1 LADPGDPDAA
11 DLPDLETDAQELARR
26 LLAEDGSDLTTDLT
40 VPSGAFGAAAIRARS
55 ATIAAGVAYADAV
68 AREAGC
74 DGLEWKVEEGAAVP
88 AAAMLGAMH
97 GDLTAMLR
105 AERPL
110 LNLLQRACGIAAA
123 TRSFV
128 DAVAGT
134 GCRVLHT
141 RKTAPGLRSFD
152 IRAVLAGGG
161 ALHRVGL
168 ERVVMVKDNHWVA
181 LGRAGRS
188 LEQVC
193 REARERGAQAVQ
205 IEVESAAQVEAACRA
220 GADRLLI
227 SRDVCRAGEPGAPAR
242 PRDRDR
248 GDGRY
253 HRAGGAGVR
262 RRRCRLRLDRGAHP
276 QRPGCRSHAGDR
288 VASRSP
294 QASSAA
300 THG

>member
-1 LADPGDPDAA
+1 MADPGDPDAA

-40 VPSGAFGAAAIRARS
+40 VPPGAFGTAAIRART
-55 ATIAAGVAYADAV
+55 ATVAAGLAYAEAV
-68 AREAGC
+68 AHEAGC
-74 DGLEWKVEEGAAVP
+74 DGVEWKIEEGDAVP
-88 AAAMLGAMH
+88 VAAALAAMR
-97 GDLTAMLR
+97 GDLAAMLR

-123 TRSFV
+123 TRRFV

-134 GCRVLHT
+134 RCRVLHT

-168 ERVVMVKDNHWVA
+168 ERVVMVKDNHWVT
-181 LGRAGRS
+181 LGRAGHS

-227 SRDVCRAGEPGAPAR
+227 DNQPPETFAELVRLARQLAHEIEIEATGGITVEAARAYA
-242 PRDRDR
+242 
-248 GDGRY
+248 
-253 HRAGGAGVR
+253 
-262 RRRCRLRLDRGAHP
+262 DRGADYVSIGALTH
-276 QRPGCRSHAGDR
+276 S
-288 VASRSP
+288 V
-294 QASSAA
+294 SAA
-300 THG
+300 DFTLEIE

>member
-227 SRDVCRAGEPGAPAR
+227 DNHPPETFAELVNLARRLAPEIEIEATGGITVQVARAYA
-242 PRDRDR
+242 D
-248 GDGRY
+248 
-253 HRAGGAGVR
+253 GGADYVSIGALTHSVR
-262 RRRCRLRLDRGAHP
+262 
-276 QRPGCRSHAGDR
+276 
-288 VASRSP
+288 
-294 QASSAA
+294 AA
-300 THG
+300 DLTLEIE

>member
-1 LADPGDPDAA
+1 MADAGHPDAA

-26 LLAEDGSDLTTDLT
+26 LLAEDGSDLTTELT
-40 VPSGAFGAAAIRARS
+40 VPPGAFGAATIRARS
-55 ATIAAGVAYADAV
+55 VTVAAGLAYAEAV

-74 DGLEWKVEEGAAVP
+74 GGVEWKVEEGEAVP
-88 AAAMLGAMH
+88 AAATLGAMR
-97 GDLTAMLR
+97 GDLTAILR

-123 TRSFV
+123 TRCFV
-128 DAVAGT
+128 AGVAGT
-134 GCRVLHT
+134 RCRVLHT

-152 IRAVLAGGG
+152 IRAVFAGGG

-205 IEVESAAQVEAACRA
+205 VEVETAAQVEAACGA

-227 SRDVCRAGEPGAPAR
+227 DNQPPETFAELVKLARRLAPEIEIEATGGITVEVARAYA
-242 PRDRDR
+242 
-248 GDGRY
+248 
-253 HRAGGAGVR
+253 
-262 RRRCRLRLDRGAHP
+262 DRGADYVSIGALTH
-276 QRPGCRSHAGDR
+276 
-288 VASRSP
+288 
-294 QASSAA
+294 SAPA
-300 THG
+300 ADLTLEIE

>member
-227 SRDVCRAGEPGAPAR
+227 DNHPPETFAELVNLARRLAPEIEIEATGGITVQVARAYA
-242 PRDRDR
+242 D
-248 GDGRY
+248 
-253 HRAGGAGVR
+253 GGADYVSI
-262 RRRCRLRLDRGAHP
+262 GALTHSVP
-276 QRPGCRSHAGDR
+276 
-288 VASRSP
+288 
-294 QASSAA
+294 AA
-300 THG
+300 DLTLEIE